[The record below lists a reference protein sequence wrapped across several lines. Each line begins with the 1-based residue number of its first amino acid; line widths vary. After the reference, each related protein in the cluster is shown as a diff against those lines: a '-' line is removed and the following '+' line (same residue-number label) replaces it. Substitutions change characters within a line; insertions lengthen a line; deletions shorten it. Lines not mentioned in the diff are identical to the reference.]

1 MMYNL
6 ITKELENF
14 KCRSAWDRAV
24 NDYAFELIEGID
36 FETISNTS
44 ELKEVILN
52 SAKDFREYSY
62 CGSSLVCDYT
72 IAKRCCT
79 PSEFKRT
86 KEGSLNPNS
95 RENWLDV
102 QARALYQAYNRIESI
117 YRKIKEV

>member
-14 KCRSAWDRAV
+14 KCRSAWDKAV

-52 SAKDFREYSY
+52 GAKDFMEYSY
-62 CGSSLVCDYT
+62 GGLSLVYDYT

-86 KEGSLNPNS
+86 KEGQRNPNR

-102 QARALYQAYNRIESI
+102 QARALFQAYHRIADIFEETME
-117 YRKIKEV
+117 R